1 MEKGKTRQ
9 CYLSDVLYVPKLSYN
24 LLSVS
29 KATELGKR
37 VEFHSIDCQIVDQ
50 EGKVV
55 PVGIKKANLYYLSC
69 QQKRMEQA
77 HMSDAQLNGRL
88 KEFIWHQTFGHL
100 NEKSLRILASQQL
113 VDDFDYN
120 VYKQIPFCKS
130 CMEGKLHNTPFPS
143 QGRTQAAVLLS
154 LVHSNVCRPMS
165 TQSLS
170 GARYFI
176 IFADDKTHYA
186 WVYFLKCKS
195 EVFSKFLECKS
206 LEERLSNYKLKILCA
221 DNGGEYTSRELSFL

>member
-9 CYLSDVLYVPKLSYN
+9 CHLSDVLYVPKLSYN

-37 VEFHSIDCQIVDQ
+37 VEFHFIDCQIVDQ

-88 KEFIWHQTFGHL
+88 KKFIWHQTFGHL

-113 VDDFDYN
+113 VDDFDY
-120 VYKQIPFCKS
+120 QA
-130 CMEGKLHNTPFPS
+130 NT
-143 QGRTQAAVLLS
+143 LL
-154 LVHSNVCRPMS
+154 
-165 TQSLS
+165 
-170 GARYFI
+170 
-176 IFADDKTHYA
+176 
-186 WVYFLKCKS
+186 
-195 EVFSKFLECKS
+195 
-206 LEERLSNYKLKILCA
+206 
-221 DNGGEYTSRELSFL
+221 